1 MLTDL
6 QCRKAQPRDRP
17 YKMADASGLY
27 LHVATTGYRAWRFKY
42 RIAGVEKLLTF
53 GAYPEVT
60 LQNARDLRDDAR
72 KLIRDGIDPVI
83 DRKQRAAAHVFGRAN
98 TFEIVATRWHKQ
110 ASKQLTPRYAGQV
123 ESRLKENVYPTL
135 GALPITAITP
145 PMVLEL
151 LRKIESRGANEMA
164 HRVRQ
169 HMSAVFVFAIGEGIC
184 TNDPARVVQSAL
196 VRTVKKR
203 RPAVRSIKAA
213 RAILMRIEQ
222 EGGARRST
230 MLASRLLALT
240 AARPGVVRL
249 AEWPEFE
256 GLETDEPIWRIPAE
270 KMKMTRERKEDV
282 TNEFIVPLSRQ
293 AVDLVLVARE
303 WTKPGKLI
311 FPSDRGAERPMS
323 LSTLS
328 KLYRES
334 GFDGVHVPHGW
345 RSTFSTLMNEQA
357 AKRKSEADRAVIDL
371 MLAHQPPG
379 VESVYN
385 RFAYLDRRRELAQ
398 EWADMLDQGLRDIR
412 TVGAPMRT

>member
-6 QCRKAQPRDRP
+6 ACRKAKPRDKP
-17 YKMADASGLY
+17 YKMADERGLY
-27 LHVATTGYRAWRFKY
+27 LYVTPAGYKSWRFKY
-42 RIAGVEKLLTF
+42 RIGRVEKRLTF
-53 GAYPEVT
+53 GSYSEVT
-60 LQNARDLRDDAR
+60 LQEARDRRDDAR
-72 KLIRDGIDPVI
+72 KMIRDGLDPAI
-83 DRKQRAAAHVFGRAN
+83 ERKQQAAAHVFGRAN

-123 ESRLKENVYPTL
+123 ESRLKENVYPAI
-135 GALPITAITP
+135 GNLPVTAITP

-151 LRKIESRGANEMA
+151 LREIESRGANEMA

-184 TNDPARVVQSAL
+184 TTDPARVVQTAL
-196 VRTVKKR
+196 ARAVKKR
-203 RPAVRSIKAA
+203 RPAVRTIKEARSILLK
-213 RAILMRIEQ
+213 IEQ
-222 EGGARRST
+222 DGGARRST
-230 MLASRLLALT
+230 MFASRLLALT

-249 AEWPEFE
+249 AEWLEFK

-311 FPSDRGAERPMS
+311 FPSDRGAERAMS

-357 AKRKSEADRAVIDL
+357 AKRKSEADRAIIDL

-412 TVGAPMRT
+412 TVGAPTRT